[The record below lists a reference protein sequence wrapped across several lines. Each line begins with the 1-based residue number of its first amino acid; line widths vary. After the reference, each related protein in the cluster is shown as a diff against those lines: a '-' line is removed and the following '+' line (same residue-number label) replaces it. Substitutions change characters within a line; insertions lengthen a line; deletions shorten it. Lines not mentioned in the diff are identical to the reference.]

1 MPSNELSRVLAN
13 KPCGLLT
20 DIDGTISPIAPTPG
34 TAQVS
39 PVARAHLRHLARQLA
54 VVGAIS
60 GRAAS
65 DAAALV
71 GLPELVY
78 IGNHGMEEWKDGRAQ
93 PIAEAQLY
101 VDAIATVVAEAQA
114 QIALPGVLFENKGVT
129 ASVHFRLAAAP
140 ERVGAEI
147 GAVLEALAARHGLRV
162 TGGRLVWEIR
172 PPLAINKGT
181 AMRRLVAE
189 HRLRG
194 AIFLG
199 DDRTDTDAFSA
210 LRELREHG
218 QCTTLS
224 VGVLAAETPQIVC
237 ELADVVV
244 AGVAGVEQFLAE
256 AVEAAGA
263 QGQTQ

>member
-1 MPSNELSRVLAN
+1 MPSNELSRVLSN
-13 KPCGLLT
+13 QPCGLIT
-20 DIDGTISPIAPTPG
+20 DIDGTISPIAPTPD

-39 PVARAHLRHLARQLA
+39 PVAREQLRLLARHIA
-54 VVGAIS
+54 VVGVIS
-60 GRAAS
+60 GRGAG

-78 IGNHGMEEWKDGRAQ
+78 IGNHGLEEWKNGQVQ

-101 VDAIATVVAEAQA
+101 ADAIATVVAEAQV
-114 QIALPGVLFENKGVT
+114 QIALAGVLFENKGVT
-129 ASVHFRLAAAP
+129 ASVHYRLAADP
-140 ERVGAEI
+140 ERAGAEV
-147 GAVLEALAARHGLRV
+147 GAVLETLAARHGLRL

-189 HRLRG
+189 HSLRG

-199 DDRTDTDAFSA
+199 DDRTDTDAFVA
-210 LRELREHG
+210 LRELREQG
-218 QCTTLS
+218 QSMTLS
-224 VGVLAAETPQIVC
+224 VGVLAAETPQIVR

-244 AGVAGVEQFLAE
+244 AGITGVEQFLAE
-256 AVEAAGA
+256 AVALVSAYR
-263 QGQTQ
+263 QP